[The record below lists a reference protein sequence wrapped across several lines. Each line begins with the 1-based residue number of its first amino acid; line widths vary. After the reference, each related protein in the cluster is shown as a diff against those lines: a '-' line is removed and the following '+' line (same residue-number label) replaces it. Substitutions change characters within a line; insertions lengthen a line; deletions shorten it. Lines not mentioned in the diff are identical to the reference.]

1 MNLYL
6 FNLIHSL
13 SDNNFINYF
22 CLFLSY
28 IFVYL
33 LPIFLIIWIFYTQKR
48 KIYSFSILFFSALS
62 TWLIT
67 GLIKILTAIGRPITL
82 NPMIIEKSFSFPS
95 GHSSV
100 MMTVAVVAYSLNKKL
115 GIFLFIM
122 AILVGFSRIILGVHF
137 PIDVLIGWLL
147 GGVVGYIFIRI
158 FKKI

>member
-1 MNLYL
+1 
-6 FNLIHSL
+6 
-13 SDNNFINYF
+13 
-22 CLFLSY
+22 
-28 IFVYL
+28 
-33 LPIFLIIWIFYTQKR
+33 
-48 KIYSFSILFFSALS
+48 LFFSALS